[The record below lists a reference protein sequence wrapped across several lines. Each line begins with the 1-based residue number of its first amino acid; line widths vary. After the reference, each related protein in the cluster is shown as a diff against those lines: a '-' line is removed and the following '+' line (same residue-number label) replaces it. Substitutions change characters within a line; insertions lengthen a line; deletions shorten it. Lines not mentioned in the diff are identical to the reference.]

1 MHFFIRKEGLH
12 VGCWVLAVP
21 AICERTQELAK
32 PAVLVVDSTGGI
44 FIDLLA
50 SLGTTQV
57 ILVRGA
63 P

>member
-1 MHFFIRKEGLH
+1 M
-12 VGCWVLAVP
+12 P

-50 SLGTTQV
+50 SLGATQV
-57 ILVRGA
+57 ILV
-63 P
+63 PWEIYNMKYTVY

>member
-1 MHFFIRKEGLH
+1 MLLD
-12 VGCWVLAVP
+12 VGCWQCRQFA
-21 AICERTQELAK
+21 RGQELAK

-57 ILVRGA
+57 ILV
-63 P
+63 PWEIYNMKYTVY